1 MKAAR
6 KVSLTTLACVW
17 LLPWWASSAHSPGT
31 ERAFV
36 QLKALY
42 ECGKG
47 LPHQAGANS
56 TSGCGWRF
64 DGWLCWPSTPP
75 GATAW
80 LPCPDLIPDEANFS
94 GVDLST
100 MSLNVM
106 HGPLEEPAGPSSLG
120 PFRWQDFRLE
130 LLNKIA
136 EDIGDD
142 APWEES
148 MQSGEDGIREDKIN
162 RFKDCLENVLLKQPP
177 NADSNEFMC
186 PKTWDGWSCWNDTLP
201 GSTAYAPCPQFV
213 AGFVSYRQAHKV
225 CTPNGTWFRHP
236 ITGNVWSN
244 YTACVDTHDL
254 QYRNLVNSLYVAG
267 YAVSLVALISSLF
280 IFINFRSLRC
290 KRITIHKNLFA
301 SFVITNL
308 CWILWYLQVVAGPHV
323 IEKNPLWC
331 QALHV
336 VTQYFL
342 LCNYLWMFCEGLYL
356 HTLLVLAFIAEDK
369 ILKWFLLIGWGFPM
383 LPTVSYA
390 VVRGLD
396 PDASVMCWVEHDI
409 WYTYILSIPVCLSI
423 LLSFAFL
430 VNIVR
435 VLVTKLRAVDSPDSE
450 NIRKAARA
458 TLILLPLLGLHYVV
472 TPFRP
477 ERDRIFLVY
486 EVFSA
491 LVTSLQ
497 TFDGKCV

>member
-1 MKAAR
+1 MSTTRHHETKAAKQPHPCRQR
-6 KVSLTTLACVW
+6 KKKLNVACRHACQPQFRLQNRCQVNKQLASCTTVGKEPLVPSRG
-17 LLPWWASSAHSPGT
+17 LLNSSAFSATGT
-31 ERAFV
+31 LRRNFHLDPSQSSQRSDEGR
-36 QLKALY
+36 Q
-42 ECGKG
+42 EG
-47 LPHQAGANS
+47 LPQNAGVCLAATLVGVQRAQPWHRKGVRAAEGALRMWKG
-56 TSGCGWRF
+56 TSSSSWRQQ
-64 DGWLCWPSTPP
+64 
-75 GATAW
+75 
-80 LPCPDLIPDEANFS
+80 
-94 GVDLST
+94 
-100 MSLNVM
+100 
-106 HGPLEEPAGPSSLG
+106 HK
-120 PFRWQDFRLE
+120 LE

-148 MQSGEDGIREDKIN
+148 MQSGEDGFREDKIN

-177 NADSNEFMC
+177 NSAFNEFMC
-186 PKTWDGWSCWNDTLP
+186 PKTWDGWTCWNDTLP

-213 AGFVSYRQAHKV
+213 AGFVPYRQAHKV

-308 CWILWYLQVVAGPHV
+308 CWILWYLQVVAGAHV
-323 IEKNPLWC
+323 IEKNPVWC

-369 ILKWFLLIGWGFPM
+369 ILKWFLLIGWGTC
-383 LPTVSYA
+383 LH
-390 VVRGLD
+390 L
-396 PDASVMCWVEHDI
+396 CWVEHDI

-497 TFDGKCV
+497 